1 MQIIARRMFFLI
13 AVFAAVPALAG
24 KVGFLDTDRA
34 IKTVKEGQRQMMLL
48 NDWSNQKAD
57 EVESIR
63 DRVTELTR
71 QLNSQRSVATE
82 DAIKKLEQDLLSAQR
97 ELEDAA
103 RALQRDFEAKR
114 REMLAQ
120 VVTRIRD
127 LTGEYAKANGFDAI
141 LMFESTQLVYVD
153 DAAIITDA
161 VIQLYNQRY
170 PVN

>member
-1 MQIIARRMFFLI
+1 MQIIARRIFFLI

-71 QLNSQRSVATE
+71 QLNNQRSVATE
-82 DAIKKLEQDLLSAQR
+82 DAIKKLEQDLLAAQR
-97 ELEDAA
+97 ELEDAT

-120 VVTRIRD
+120 VATRIRD
-127 LTGEYAKANGFDAI
+127 LTGEYAKANGFHAI

-153 DAAIITDA
+153 DAVIITDA
-161 VIQLYNQRY
+161 VIQLYDQRY